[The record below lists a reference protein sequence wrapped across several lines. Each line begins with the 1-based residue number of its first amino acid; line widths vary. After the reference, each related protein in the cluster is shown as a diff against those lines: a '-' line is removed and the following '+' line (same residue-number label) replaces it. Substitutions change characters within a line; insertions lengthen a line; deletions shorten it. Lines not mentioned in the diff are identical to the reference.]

1 MRGSTLVC
9 LRGLIFMFTLCDMHC
24 DTATE
29 CFDKGLSLYEN
40 NLHIDFKRLNAAGS
54 GVQFFAVWIK
64 PEEAHRGF
72 DRAVEV
78 IDYFRAECAKYKDS
92 VTLVENAADFDVD
105 ASRIK
110 AVLSVEGGEAL
121 NGETQNLKKL
131 YNIGV
136 RLLTLT
142 WNGRNQLGEGA
153 MSGNDGLTEFGK
165 TIVGEMNRLGMIID
179 VSHLSEAGFW
189 DVAQISRA
197 PFVASHS
204 NARAICNHPRNLTD
218 QQIKHLIKVN
228 GFMGI
233 NLYPPFLTEGTASL
247 DDIYAHIDHCLSLG
261 AQDILGF
268 GADFDGIDK
277 LPCEIAGVQDM
288 YKIIDYLLKK
298 GLTERFVRKIKSE
311 NLIRATK
318 EIMNFFEK

>member
-1 MRGSTLVC
+1 
-9 LRGLIFMFTLCDMHC
+9 MFTLCDMHC

-29 CFDKGLSLYEN
+29 CFDKELSLYDN
-40 NLHIDFKRLNAAGS
+40 NLHIDFKRLKAAGA

-64 PEEAHRGF
+64 PQDAHRGF
-72 DRAVEV
+72 ERATEV
-78 IDYFRAECAKYKDS
+78 AEYFKAECAKYNDK
-92 VTLVENAADFDVD
+92 VTIIKEASDFDVAD
-105 ASRIK
+105 GKIK

-121 NGETQNLKKL
+121 EGEAQNLEKL

-142 WNGRNQLGEGA
+142 WNGKNQLGTGA
-153 MSGNDGLTEFGK
+153 MSGDDGLTDFGK
-165 TIVGEMNRLGMIID
+165 NVVAQMNRLGMIVD
-179 VSHLSEAGFW
+179 VSHLSDKGFW
-189 DVAQISRA
+189 DVAQVSNV

-204 NARAICNHPRNLTD
+204 NAKSICNHPRNLTD
-218 QQIKHLIKVN
+218 DQIRHLIKIN

-233 NLYPPFLTEGTASL
+233 NLYPPFLTDEIANL

-268 GADFDGIDK
+268 GADFDGIDQT
-277 LPCEIAGVQDM
+277 PCEIAGVQDM

-298 GLTERFVRKIKSE
+298 GLTERFVRKITSE